1 MTISSVALGMASSFR
16 RFAALVML
24 LAAPIS
30 ASAGPTATA
39 PAVAASV
46 ATAPAVAASVATASA
61 EAAAI
66 APLPAGSPQTYV
78 YAIEHPSYGK
88 IGTYT
93 DTIDRNGSDWQIVNQ
108 VRVAVRFLG
117 IVVHREE
124 ADRREIWRNGRLVA
138 FHSVTTVNGS
148 VIEVTGEA
156 RPEGFI
162 ITSPTGTAVAP
173 PDVLPSDPWS
183 ARTGAGVMMSTK
195 TGRLQDVEG
204 LGGETVILSINGAA
218 IPTRYYEFT
227 TDKHQEV
234 WLDEHGIPVRFRSRE
249 RGAVID
255 FELVRPP
262 AIALGTLPR
271 S

>member
-1 MTISSVALGMASSFR
+1 MTNWFR
-16 RFAALVML
+16 RFATLVVL
-24 LAAPIS
+24 LAAPIL
-30 ASAGPTATA
+30 G
-39 PAVAASV
+39 
-46 ATAPAVAASVATASA
+46 ATASA
-61 EAAAI
+61 ATVSAATVSTEATAVV
-66 APLPAGSPQTYV
+66 PLHTGSPQTYV
-78 YAIEHPSYGK
+78 YTIQHPSYGN

-93 DTIDRNGSDWQIVNQ
+93 DIIDRNGSDWQIVNQ
-108 VRVAVRFLG
+108 VRVAVRFFG

-124 ADRREIWRNGRLVA
+124 ADRRETWRNGRLVA

-162 ITSPTGTAVAP
+162 VTSPTGTAVAP
-173 PDVLPSDPWS
+173 PNVLPSDPWS
-183 ARTGAGVMMSTK
+183 ARTGTGVMMSTK
-195 TGRLQDVEG
+195 TGRLENVQG
-204 LGGETVILSINGAA
+204 LGGETVILSINGAE

-249 RGAVID
+249 RGALID

-262 AIALGTLPR
+262 AIALSALPK

>member
-1 MTISSVALGMASSFR
+1 MASSFR
-16 RFAALVML
+16 RFAALVVL
-24 LAAPIS
+24 LAVPIS
-30 ASAGPTATA
+30 ASAGAAAAT
-39 PAVAASV
+39 
-46 ATAPAVAASVATASA
+46 ASVATASA
-61 EAAAI
+61 ATASAATAPAEAAAI
-66 APLPAGSPQTYV
+66 APQPAGSPQTYV

-93 DTIDRNGSDWQIVNQ
+93 DVIDRNGNDWQIVNQ

-124 ADRREIWRNGRLVA
+124 ADRRETWRNGRLVA

-162 ITSPTGTAVAP
+162 VTSPTGTAVAP
-173 PDVLPSDPWS
+173 HDVLPSDPWA
-183 ARTGAGVMMSTK
+183 ARTGMGVMMSTK
-195 TGRLQDVEG
+195 TGRLQNVEG

-249 RGAVID
+249 RGALID

-262 AIALGTLPR
+262 AIALGAVPR